1 MIEFSFANYFR
12 EESWLNSF
20 HDTIRNSTLVS
31 STKTDQNKT
40 FISKHRVNVS
50 MQFTLKHT

>member
-20 HDTIRNSTLVS
+20 HDTIGNTTLVS